1 MLRSMNAVC
10 IFCGSNAGTNPAY
23 AQAARET
30 GALLAQRGLT
40 LVYGGGSIGLM
51 GLSADAVL
59 AAGGQVRGVIPDF
72 LDKREVGH
80 KRIQEQIVVGSM
92 HERKQRMAD
101 LSDGFLA
108 LPGGMGTLDELC
120 EIITWSQLGLHRK
133 PIALLNVAGYF
144 DSFLQFMD
152 RGVAEGFIPP
162 LTRASMLVDS
172 EPARLLDRMEAYQG
186 PELPPILRPGQT

>member
-1 MLRSMNAVC
+1 MNAVC
-10 IFCGSNAGTNPAY
+10 IFCGSHAGANPAY

-30 GALLAQRGLT
+30 GRLLAQRGLV

-51 GLSADAVL
+51 GISADAVL
-59 AAGGQVRGVIPDF
+59 AAGGQVTGVIPDF
-72 LDKREVGH
+72 LDKKEVGH
-80 KRIQEQIVVGSM
+80 KLIQQQIIVGSM

-101 LSDGFLA
+101 LSDAFLA

-144 DSFLQFMD
+144 DFFLQFLD

-162 LTRASMLVDS
+162 LTRASMLVDGD
-172 EPARLLDRMEAYQG
+172 PARLLDRMAAYQG
-186 PELPPILRPGQT
+186 PELPPLMHRGQT

>member
-1 MLRSMNAVC
+1 MNAVC